1 MIAGDFP
8 EKGEPMKT
16 VAGLFKSEREADL
29 AIKELERAG
38 FNENNYG
45 VIAPNTVVQRVDR
58 AQDQREGTIQTDHKL
73 GTAGG
78 AAVGG
83 LTGLLAGLTA
93 LAVPGVGPILAA
105 GMIAASAG
113 FGATAGGL
121 LGSLTS
127 ASINEEEAQ
136 TYAEGVKR
144 GGILVIVQADDRRAV
159 EAQNILRQAGAL
171 EIEAHRKE
179 WEAAGWTGFNQDILP
194 NEKYPKL

>member
-1 MIAGDFP
+1 
-8 EKGEPMKT
+8 MKT
-16 VAGLFKSEREADL
+16 VAGLFKYEREADL
-29 AIKELERAG
+29 AIRALERAG

-45 VIAPNTVVQRVDR
+45 VIAPNTVVQRVDWKED
-58 AQDQREGTIQTDHKL
+58 AKEGTVQTDHKL

-93 LAVPGVGPILAA
+93 LTIPGLGPILAA
-105 GMIAASAG
+105 GMIAASTG

-127 ASINEEEAQ
+127 ASIEEKDAE
-136 TYAEGVKR
+136 TYAEAIKR
-144 GGILVIVQADDRRAV
+144 GGILVVVQVEDRF
-159 EAQNILRQAGAL
+159 EAEAKNILKEAGAL

-179 WEAAGWTGFNQDILP
+179 WEAAGWTGFNRDVMP
-194 NEKYPKL
+194 DEKYPRL